1 MNTKQRKQS
10 HVCDTLEILVALVL
24 LVFINRL
31 WPILLLV
38 ILGVFVAALR
48 LAFLSGR
55 EDETESHPREQ
66 RRKAEQIGP
75 DQRYAAIIQQVAGL
89 VRHDYPDARWVWESP
104 RAKEHI
110 GAGENVYI
118 LLDHAGGFRKAEVQ
132 IRDMCAVSLKYE
144 TEEPAREEHAHTTQT
159 HFAEESEQVQPED
172 EPIQEDYSLLAFEW
186 VESNIIDCNRR
197 CNDAIGHGVADV
209 MLTAEEL
216 PRKKSWGEICEQL
229 KREGLRDVEI
239 TPSGIRIHLM
249 K

>member
-10 HVCDTLEILVALVL
+10 HVCDALEILVALVL

-38 ILGVFVAALR
+38 ILGIFMVALR
-48 LAFLSGR
+48 LAFLPCR
-55 EDETESHPREQ
+55 EDETDSYPRELS
-66 RRKAEQIGP
+66 RKAEKTAP
-75 DQRYAAIIQQVAGL
+75 DQQYAVIAQQVTGL

-110 GAGENVYI
+110 EAGENVYI

-132 IRDMCAVSLKYE
+132 IRDMRAVSLKYE
-144 TEEPAREEHAHTTQT
+144 TEEPTLGAGGQAAET
-159 HFAEESEQVQPED
+159 HFAEESEQVQPEE

-216 PRKKSWGEICEQL
+216 PRKESWEDICEQL
-229 KREGLRDVEI
+229 KREGLRDVET

>member
-10 HVCDTLEILVALVL
+10 HVCDALEILVALVL

-48 LAFLSGR
+48 LAFLPCR
-55 EDETESHPREQ
+55 EDEAESRPREQ
-66 RRKAEQIGP
+66 RRKAEQSGP
-75 DQRYAAIIQQVAGL
+75 DQRYAAMVQQIDRL
-89 VRHDYPDARWVWESP
+89 VQNDYSGARWVWESP
-104 RAKEHI
+104 RAREHI
-110 GAGENVYI
+110 EAGENVYI

-132 IRDMCAVSLKYE
+132 IRDMCALSLKYE
-144 TEEPAREEHAHTTQT
+144 TEESVREGQGNTSQPN
-159 HFAEESEQVQPED
+159 FAEENESAQPEV

-216 PRKKSWGEICEQL
+216 PGKESWEDICEQL
-229 KREGLRDVEI
+229 KREGLRDVET

>member
-10 HVCDTLEILVALVL
+10 HVCDALEILVALVL

-38 ILGVFVAALR
+38 ILGIFVAALR
-48 LAFLSGR
+48 LAFLPCR
-55 EDETESHPREQ
+55 EDETESRPREQ
-66 RRKAEQIGP
+66 RRKAERSGP
-75 DQRYAAIIQQVAGL
+75 DQRYAAMVQQIDRL
-89 VRHDYPDARWVWESP
+89 VQHDYSGARWVWESP
-104 RAKEHI
+104 RAREHI
-110 GAGENVYI
+110 EAGENVYI
-118 LLDHAGGFRKAEVQ
+118 LLDHSGGFRKAEVQ
-132 IRDMCAVSLKYE
+132 IQDMCAVSLKYE
-144 TEEPAREEHAHTTQT
+144 TEEPTVRTGGQAAET
-159 HFAEESEQVQPED
+159 HFAAESESVQPED

-209 MLTAEEL
+209 MLTTEEL
-216 PRKKSWGEICEQL
+216 PRKESWEDICEQL
-229 KREGLRDVEI
+229 KREGLCNVET

>member
-10 HVCDTLEILVALVL
+10 HVCDALEILVALVL

-38 ILGVFVAALR
+38 ILGIFVAVLR
-48 LAFLSGR
+48 LAFLPCR
-55 EDETESHPREQ
+55 EDEAEPRPREQ
-66 RRKAEQIGP
+66 RRKAEQSAP
-75 DQRYAAIIQQVAGL
+75 NQQYVDMVQQIDRL
-89 VRHDYPDARWVWESP
+89 VQHDYSGARWVWESP
-104 RAKEHI
+104 RAREHI
-110 GAGENVYI
+110 EAGENVYI

-132 IRDMCAVSLKYE
+132 IQDMCAVSLKYE
-144 TEEPAREEHAHTTQT
+144 TEETAGEEHSRTTQM
-159 HFAEESEQVQPED
+159 HFAEESDPVQPED

-197 CNDAIGHGVADV
+197 CNEAIGHGVADV

-216 PRKKSWGEICEQL
+216 PRKESWEDICEQL
-229 KREGLRDVEI
+229 KREGLRDVE
-239 TPSGIRIHLM
+239 TTSSGIMIHLI